1 MNKYILGLL
10 SFSFLTGCASQG
22 INRADQNEVVQ
33 EFYASVESVKKVE
46 LSSEVKTGIVG
57 GAVVGTID
65 ELDGNSEDMISG
77 AIAGALVG
85 GIFTAIFEG
94 SNDAYE
100 YQLKS
105 KKKGDFALIQKEQ
118 LADNVGCVKVRVA
131 SKVLLSSTD
140 TVNCDNLLL

>member
-1 MNKYILGLL
+1 
-10 SFSFLTGCASQG
+10 
-22 INRADQNEVVQ
+22 
-33 EFYASVESVKKVE
+33 
-46 LSSEVKTGIVG
+46 
-57 GAVVGTID
+57 
-65 ELDGNSEDMISG
+65 MISG

-100 YQLKS
+100 YQLQS
-105 KKKGDFALIQKEQ
+105 KQKGDFALIQKEQ
-118 LADNVGCVKVRVA
+118 LADNVACVKVRVA